1 MNFNCIPGGIQAVCC
16 DFAALESSQFHP
28 FSSLIYTFYTF
39 SSTFRT
45 NLPIWMGRS
54 RGDTHH
60 LVSWESLVKRKRLRD
75 RCCKLPTTQPLQT
88 THGAPLTVEHRCPQ
102 VQSWRDG
109 CCDGKTLEV
118 SVDVSYIML
127 HPITTITYVHGRGV
141 NYPGLPEADCKNYVW
156 FFKPCARANIGTEAV
171 FTLRSRAL
179 SLVANQTVTQVG
191 LKQGSSFQNT
201 SPTTHPPNT
210 SEITLPL
217 QTDCLEG

>member
-60 LVSWESLVKRKRLRD
+60 LGSWESLVKRKRLRD

-102 VQSWRDG
+102 VQSWRGG

-118 SVDVSYIML
+118 SVDVSYILSPRSPMYMVEVSIIL
-127 HPITTITYVHGRGV
+127 VCQRLIAKTMCDSSSHVLEPTLARKLFSTPYDPGHSHWLPIKLWHR
-141 NYPGLPEADCKNYVW
+141 
-156 FFKPCARANIGTEAV
+156 
-171 FTLRSRAL
+171 
-179 SLVANQTVTQVG
+179 
-191 LKQGSSFQNT
+191 
-201 SPTTHPPNT
+201 
-210 SEITLPL
+210 
-217 QTDCLEG
+217 